1 MNHRLRIL
9 IFFLFIIAF
18 SNAQQHSY
26 LDAKTLTANIT
37 IVPNEKEV
45 SGAVTLNFDITKRT
59 DSIYLDA
66 KNMTFNNVLLNGK
79 KANYNVSNKHLVIH
93 KKLKPSENNVV
104 SFQYK
109 ATPKQAMYFIGWD
122 TDGRKQVWTQGQ
134 GKYTSHWL
142 PSFDD
147 MNEKLIFD
155 LNITFN
161 QAYEV
166 IANGVLVNKQPN
178 DDETTTWY
186 YDMEKPMSSYLVALA
201 IGAYEKKELKSE
213 SNVPLVFY
221 YYPDAQETVI
231 PTYSYGKEIFN
242 FLEETIGIAY
252 PWQNYKQVP
261 VKDFLYAGME
271 NTTLT
276 IFSDS
281 FLTDEI
287 GYVDKNYV
295 NVNAH
300 ELAHQWF
307 GNLVTEEDSKHHW
320 LHEGFATYY
329 ALKVEQK
336 IFGDDYYYNKLY
348 KTYKQLIEAQKT
360 DTIPLMHPKASSLTF
375 YEKGAWALHI
385 LNEKVGDEAFSKSVR
400 QFLNKYQFKNV
411 TIDDFLTIV
420 ANNTDFDIEA
430 FKKEWLTS
438 YEFPKK
444 QAITSLNTN
453 TSTRLLLA
461 LDKRSL
467 EETFDDINRRREEIF
482 YGTLHEIF
490 KKATTVEDSLYSKAI
505 FREAFKSNDI
515 KVRQGIA
522 LALQKIP
529 SEFKISYESLLQDN
543 SYITKEAALFNL
555 WINFPEERR
564 QYLDLTHNVIG
575 FSNKSF
581 RILWLTLALMT
592 EHYKSG
598 NKKSYY
604 EELINYTS
612 PKFGF
617 EVREQAFNYLLQI
630 QAYNEVAIKNLIL
643 ATKHHNW
650 RFKKDAQRILSV
662 LKEDERYTELINS
675 YLAE

>member
-1 MNHRLRIL
+1 MNHRLRVL
-9 IFFLFIIAF
+9 IVFLFVIGL
-18 SNAQQHSY
+18 SNAQQRSV
-26 LDAKTLTANIT
+26 LDAKTLTANIS
-37 IVPNEKEV
+37 IVPNNKEV
-45 SGAVTLNFDITKRT
+45 KGAVILNFDIIKRT

-66 KNMTFNNVLLNGK
+66 KNMTFSNVLLNGK
-79 KANYNVSNKHLVIH
+79 KVAHKISNQHLIIH
-93 KKLKPSENNVV
+93 KQFKPSKNNVI

-109 ATPKQAMYFIGWD
+109 AIPKQAMYFIGWD
-122 TDGRKQVWTQGQ
+122 NDGRKQVWTQGQ

-147 MNEKLIFD
+147 MNEKLVFD

-161 QAYEV
+161 KNYEV
-166 IANGVLVNKQPN
+166 IANGVLIKKQPN
-178 DDETTTWY
+178 DDETITWH

-201 IGAYEKKELKSE
+201 IGAYEKKELMSD
-213 SNVPLVFY
+213 SNVPLTFY
-221 YYPDAQETVI
+221 YYPDVPETVV

-242 FLEETIGIAY
+242 YLEETIGVPY

-307 GNLVTEEDSKHHW
+307 GNLVTEEDSEHHW

-329 ALKVEQK
+329 ALKVERK
-336 IFGDDYYYNKLY
+336 VFGDDYYYNKLY
-348 KTYKQLIEAQKT
+348 NTYKQLLEAQKT

-375 YEKGAWALHI
+375 YEKGAWALHV
-385 LNEKVGDEAFSKSVR
+385 LNEEIGDKAFNKSIQ
-400 QFLNKYQFKNV
+400 QFLNTYQFKNV
-411 TIDDFLTIV
+411 TIADFLAIV
-420 ANNTDFDIEA
+420 DSNTDVDIEA
-430 FKKEWLTS
+430 FKTTWLTS
-438 YEFPKK
+438 HEFPKAA
-444 QAITSLNTN
+444 AIKSLNTN

-461 LDKRSL
+461 LDKRPL
-467 EETFDDINRRREEIF
+467 YETFDDINRRREEIF

-490 KKATTVEDSLYSKAI
+490 KKATTIEDSLYSKAI
-505 FREAFKSNDI
+505 FREAFKSNDV

-529 SEFKISYESLLQDN
+529 SEFKAAYESLLQDN

-555 WINFPEERR
+555 WLNFPEDRR
-564 QYLDLTHNVIG
+564 QYLDLTHKVIG
-575 FSNKSF
+575 FRNKSF

-630 QAYNEVAIKNLIL
+630 QAYNEVAIKNLVL

-650 RFKKDAQRILSV
+650 RFKKDAQRILGI
-662 LKEDERYTELINS
+662 LKEDKRYTELIKK
-675 YLAE
+675 YLSE